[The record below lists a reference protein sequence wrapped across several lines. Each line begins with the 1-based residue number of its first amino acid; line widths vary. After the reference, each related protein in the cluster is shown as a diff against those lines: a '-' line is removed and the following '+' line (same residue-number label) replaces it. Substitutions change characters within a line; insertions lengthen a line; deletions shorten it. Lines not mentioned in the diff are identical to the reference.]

1 MPAFSLDASDEPAA
15 AAEDSDVPAAAMP
28 RPPSGSAP
36 GSPRPTPQV
45 RHGRPSCS
53 RPLARARR
61 RRRLRQRLPCPR
73 RARTPLSLVRHPGSE
88 AMPWFGRI
96 LGRRLATCAA
106 KGRAAVAPALRCV
119 NSAAGPPGHGSGRV
133 RPSHGLARRA
143 RRVGSVAAGGG
154 GPVTVAQSLTGPSG
168 LALTSDPRRSRR
180 AAAA

>member
-73 RARTPLSLVRHPGSE
+73 RARTPLSLVRNPGSE

-133 RPSHGLARRA
+133 RPSHGLGDGRPGAPGELEVLRPE
-143 RRVGSVAAGGG
+143 AAG
-154 GPVTVAQSLTGPSG
+154 PSRLRSLLPG
-168 LALTSDPRRSRR
+168 R
-180 AAAA
+180 AALR